1 MVLLFTC
8 LLNAHAV
15 EVETTLAR
23 WSNTDE
29 DSACDARSWRSDG
42 RCVEMPMMVRVE
54 AGTVWMGSAGR
65 EEGRRWDE
73 ARRAVEL
80 PAPFAISAHEV
91 TREQYLA
98 IMGAQPSEA
107 CGQTGRRREAHPV
120 SCVSWNDAIAFSN
133 RLSDIAGLDRVYR
146 VSEGAIEWDRSAN
159 GFRLPSEVEWE
170 YSARAGTTTRY
181 AGSDHLDLVAWSTSN
196 ARGQS
201 RAVGELLPNDWGLY
215 DLSGNVGEWV
225 WDAYVARPRV
235 DVKDQGYDR
244 VIRGGSFEGPLE
256 SHRVAARRAEP
267 STLVSTTV
275 GFRVVRSLPTSM
287 DEVAGQSGQQSWHP

>member
-1 MVLLFTC
+1 MVLLFTW
-8 LLNAHAV
+8 LLNAQAV
-15 EVETTLAR
+15 DVETTLVR

-29 DSACDARSWRSDG
+29 GSTCDGRAWWSEG
-42 RCVEMPMMVRVE
+42 RCVEMPALIRID
-54 AGTVWMGSAGR
+54 AGTVWMGSVVR

-73 ARRAVEL
+73 ARRAVQI

-98 IMGAQPSEA
+98 VMGAQPSEA

-146 VSEGAIEWDRSAN
+146 VNEGAIEWDRSAN

-170 YSARAGTTTRY
+170 YSARAGTTSLY

-225 WDAYVARPRV
+225 WDAYVTRPRV

-244 VIRGGSFEGPLE
+244 VIRGGSFEGAPE
-256 SHRVAARRAEP
+256 THRVAARRSEP
-267 STLVSTTV
+267 STLVSTSV
-275 GFRVVRSLPTSM
+275 GFRVVRSLPASM